1 MGGVEMLIRFF
12 NVVLVC
18 GIILFGLSGCNSSK
32 AMEEQNVQFQPSTP
46 AVADSAE
53 TPSATT
59 AASTTENSEATPSL
73 PGVFQL
79 SGVAKAL
86 RTSVLSS
93 KIGGI
98 LTSIKARE
106 GQRVVAGQV
115 LCVIDTTDI
124 ALRAESA
131 EIAAK
136 QAKEAL
142 QNAKNDLA
150 RAEQLHTA
158 SAVAATTLE
167 KAQLAVR
174 LAELQAQA
182 ADVGLRMA
190 RQALADTNIRAPFS
204 GVITKVITEEG
215 QMITTMPPT
224 MIFVLVDTDT
234 LEVTVPIPER
244 KLNQVKVGMPV
255 SVFLPAKNFER
266 KAVIDRISDVVDP
279 VTRSAEAIIRVNNRD
294 HSLPAG
300 LYAQVSFPTISVDDG
315 AAGGATNTPVAKNP

>member
-1 MGGVEMLIRFF
+1 MLRYVSVIF
-12 NVVLVC
+12 
-18 GIILFGLSGCNSSK
+18 LSCTIGFVYLTSCNSSK
-32 AMEEQNVQFQPSTP
+32 AVEEQRDKVQPI
-46 AVADSAE
+46 AEVAADSSAISSSAE
-53 TPSATT
+53 KATDT
-59 AASTTENSEATPSL
+59 QDSQATPPS
-73 PGVFQL
+73 PDVYQL
-79 SGVAKAL
+79 SGTAKAM

-98 LTSIKARE
+98 LRSIKARE

-124 ALRAESA
+124 ALRVESA

-142 QNAKNDLA
+142 QNANNDLA

-158 SAVAATTLE
+158 SAVASTTLE

-174 LAELQAQA
+174 MADLQAQA

-190 RQALADTNIRAPFS
+190 RQALADTSIRAPFS

-234 LEVTVPIPER
+234 LEVSVPIPER
-244 KLNQVKVGMPV
+244 RLGEIKVGMPV
-255 SVFLPAKNFER
+255 SVVLPAMKYDR
-266 KAVIDRISDVVDP
+266 KAVIDRISEVVDP
-279 VTRSAEAIIRVNNRD
+279 VTRSAEAIIRINNRD
-294 HSLPAG
+294 QSLAAG
-300 LYAQVSFPTISVDDG
+300 LYAQVRFPTIPADNGASVSV
-315 AAGGATNTPVAKNP
+315 TETR

>member
-1 MGGVEMLIRFF
+1 MFRYAF
-12 NVVLVC
+12 VVLSCAISLV
-18 GIILFGLSGCNSSK
+18 ILTGCNSSK
-32 AMEEQNVQFQPSTP
+32 AMEEQHVQAQPTAEVLTDSSAISSSADKAADTP
-46 AVADSAE
+46 
-53 TPSATT
+53 
-59 AASTTENSEATPSL
+59 NSEATPPS
-73 PGVFQL
+73 PGIYQL
-79 SGVAKAL
+79 SGTAKAM

-98 LTSIKARE
+98 LRSIKARE

-115 LCVIDTTDI
+115 LCVIDPIDI
-124 ALRAESA
+124 ILRVESA
-131 EIAAK
+131 DIAAK
-136 QAKEAL
+136 QANEAL
-142 QNAKNDLA
+142 HNAKKDLA

-158 SAVAATTLE
+158 AAITSTTLE

-190 RQALADTNIRAPFS
+190 RQALADASIRAPFS

-244 KLNQVKVGMPV
+244 KLGHIKVGMPV
-255 SVFLPAKNFER
+255 SVVLPAKNFDR
-266 KAVIDRISDVVDP
+266 PAVIDRISDVVDP
-279 VTRSAEAIIRVNNRD
+279 VTRSAEAIIHIDNRD

-300 LYAQVSFPTISVDDG
+300 LYAQVRFPTIPADDG
-315 AAGGATNTPVAKNP
+315 TSVSVADTPVAKAP